1 MQLRLYLLEVHM
13 GIDIHIVDTPKDILN
28 KLVKLFNG
36 HCSWFIGNHLVLIV
50 RQSPTSSDTSTYSN
64 LSEDDLATLEF
75 LPDFDTR
82 YTYLL
87 SLSLGIDA

>member
-1 MQLRLYLLEVHM
+1 M
-13 GIDIHIVDTPKDILN
+13 GIDILIVDTPMDRLN
-28 KLVKLFNG
+28 KIATLLKG
-36 HCSWFIGNHLVLIV
+36 HCYWFTSNSKVILIK
-50 RQSPTSSDTSTYSN
+50 QTLTFIDTYTYSS
-64 LSEDDLATLEF
+64 LSEDELATLEF

>member
-1 MQLRLYLLEVHM
+1 M
-13 GIDIHIVDTPKDILN
+13 GIDILIVDTPIDRLN
-28 KLVKLFNG
+28 KLATLFKG
-36 HCSWFIGNHLVLIV
+36 HCYWLTSNNKVLHIK
-50 RQSPTSSDTSTYSN
+50 QTETFNDISTYSS

>member
-1 MQLRLYLLEVHM
+1 MS
-13 GIDIHIVDTPKDILN
+13 IDILIVETPIDRLN
-28 KLVKLFNG
+28 KLATLFKG
-36 HCSWFIGNHLVLIV
+36 HCYWYSYDNNILLIN
-50 RQSPTSSDTSTYSN
+50 QPTTTNDTTTYSN

-75 LPDFDTR
+75 LPDFATR

>member
-1 MQLRLYLLEVHM
+1 M
-13 GIDIHIVDTPKDILN
+13 IDILIVDTPLDRLIKLTRLFKD
-28 KLVKLFNG
+28 
-36 HCSWFIGNHLVLIV
+36 HCYWYNYANNTLLIN
-50 RQSPTSSDTSTYSN
+50 QSTTSNDTTTYSK

>member
-1 MQLRLYLLEVHM
+1 MS
-13 GIDIHIVDTPKDILN
+13 IDILIVDTPKDRII
-28 KLVKLFNG
+28 KLTHLFND
-36 HCSWFIGNHLVLIV
+36 HCIWFDSLIQGLLIKQTFTV
-50 RQSPTSSDTSTYSN
+50 NDISTYSN

-87 SLSLGIDA
+87 SLSLGINA

>member
-1 MQLRLYLLEVHM
+1 M
-13 GIDIHIVDTPKDILN
+13 GIDILIVNTPIDRLN
-28 KLVKLFNG
+28 KLATLFKG
-36 HCSWFIGNHLVLIV
+36 HCYWFNPNMGKLLLI
-50 RQSPTSSDTSTYSN
+50 RQFSTSNSDTSTYSN
-64 LSEDDLATLEF
+64 LSEDELATLEF

>member
-1 MQLRLYLLEVHM
+1 M
-13 GIDIHIVDTPKDILN
+13 GIDLLIVDTPIDRLN
-28 KLVKLFNG
+28 KLATLFKG
-36 HCSWFIGNHLVLIV
+36 HCYWFNRSMSKLLI
-50 RQSPTSSDTSTYSN
+50 RQFSTFNNNDTSTYSS

>member
-1 MQLRLYLLEVHM
+1 M
-13 GIDIHIVDTPKDILN
+13 GIDILIVDTPTDRLN
-28 KLVKLFNG
+28 KLATLFKG
-36 HCSWFIGNHLVLIV
+36 HSYWFTSNSKVLLIT
-50 RQSPTSSDTSTYSN
+50 QTETFNDTSTYSN

>member
-1 MQLRLYLLEVHM
+1 M
-13 GIDIHIVDTPKDILN
+13 GIDIIIVDTPRDRIIKLSRLFKGYSYWFNPN
-28 KLVKLFNG
+28 KLLIRQFSTFN
-36 HCSWFIGNHLVLIV
+36 NNNNN
-50 RQSPTSSDTSTYSN
+50 DTSTYSN

>member
-1 MQLRLYLLEVHM
+1 M
-13 GIDIHIVDTPKDILN
+13 GIDIHIVDTSADILN
-28 KLVKLFNG
+28 KLHTLFKG
-36 HCSWFIGNHLVLIV
+36 HCSWVYLNGLVLRID
-50 RQSPTSSDTSTYSN
+50 QTIPFNDTTTYSN

-87 SLSLGIDA
+87 SLSLGINA

>member
-1 MQLRLYLLEVHM
+1 M
-13 GIDIHIVDTPKDILN
+13 GIDVLIVDTPIDRLN
-28 KLVKLFNG
+28 KLTVLFKG
-36 HCSWFIGNHLVLIV
+36 HCYWITSNRKVLLI
-50 RQSPTSSDTSTYSN
+50 RQTLTFNDTSTYSS

>member
-1 MQLRLYLLEVHM
+1 M
-13 GIDIHIVDTPKDILN
+13 GIDILIVDTPMDR
-28 KLVKLFNG
+28 LVKLSRLFKG
-36 HCSWFIGNHLVLIV
+36 HCYWYSYNIRLIKE
-50 RQSPTSSDTSTYSN
+50 STTSNDTTTYSN

-87 SLSLGIDA
+87 SLSLGINA

>member
-1 MQLRLYLLEVHM
+1 M
-13 GIDIHIVDTPKDILN
+13 GIDILIVDTPADTLN
-28 KLVKLFNG
+28 KLHTLFKG
-36 HCSWFIGNHLVLIV
+36 HCSWIV
-50 RQSPTSSDTSTYSN
+50 VNLALRIDQSPDFNDTTTYSN

>member
-1 MQLRLYLLEVHM
+1 M
-13 GIDIHIVDTPKDILN
+13 GIDILIVDTPIDRLN
-28 KLVKLFNG
+28 KLATLFKG
-36 HCSWFIGNHLVLIV
+36 HCYWFTSNSKVLLIN
-50 RQSPTSSDTSTYSN
+50 QTLTFNDTSTYSK
-64 LSEDDLATLEF
+64 LSEDELATLDF

>member
-1 MQLRLYLLEVHM
+1 M
-13 GIDIHIVDTPKDILN
+13 IDILIVDTPVEILN
-28 KLVKLFNG
+28 KLADIFKG
-36 HCSWFIGNHLVLIV
+36 HCSCRINSNNRVILII
-50 RQSPTSSDTSTYSN
+50 QATAFNDITTYSN

-87 SLSLGIDA
+87 SLSLGINA

>member
-1 MQLRLYLLEVHM
+1 M
-13 GIDIHIVDTPKDILN
+13 GIDILIVDTPIDRLIK
-28 KLVKLFNG
+28 VSKLFKD
-36 HCSWFIGNHLVLIV
+36 HCYRINPKTLLIK
-50 RQSPTSSDTSTYSN
+50 QTLTINDTSTYSK

-82 YTYLL
+82 YIYLL

>member
-1 MQLRLYLLEVHM
+1 M
-13 GIDIHIVDTPKDILN
+13 GIDIHIVDTSADILN
-28 KLVKLFNG
+28 KLHTLFKG
-36 HCSWFIGNHLVLIV
+36 HCSWIFLNGLVLRIN
-50 RQSPTSSDTSTYSN
+50 QTIPFNDTTTYAN
-64 LSEDDLATLEF
+64 LSEDELATLEF

>member
-1 MQLRLYLLEVHM
+1 MLYLLEVLM
-13 GIDIHIVDTPKDILN
+13 GIDILIVDTPIDRLTK
-28 KLVKLFNG
+28 VATLFTG
-36 HCSWFIGNHLVLIV
+36 HCYWITSNGKAILIK
-50 RQSPTSSDTSTYSN
+50 QTTSFSATSTYSK

-87 SLSLGIDA
+87 SLSLGTNA

>member
-1 MQLRLYLLEVHM
+1 M
-13 GIDIHIVDTPKDILN
+13 GIDILIVDTPTDRLN
-28 KLVKLFNG
+28 KLVTLFKGQCYWFSPKMSKLLIKQTETFND
-36 HCSWFIGNHLVLIV
+36 I
-50 RQSPTSSDTSTYSN
+50 STYSS

>member
-1 MQLRLYLLEVHM
+1 M
-13 GIDIHIVDTPKDILN
+13 GIDILIVDTPTDRLN
-28 KLVKLFNG
+28 KLTTLLKG
-36 HCSWFIGNHLVLIV
+36 HCYWFSSNNKVLLIK
-50 RQSPTSSDTSTYSN
+50 QTETFNDTSSYSN
-64 LSEDDLATLEF
+64 LSEDELATLEF

>member
-1 MQLRLYLLEVHM
+1 M
-13 GIDIHIVDTPKDILN
+13 GIDILIVDTPTDRLN
-28 KLVKLFNG
+28 KLATLFKG
-36 HCSWFIGNHLVLIV
+36 HCYWFKVNTGKLLI
-50 RQSPTSSDTSTYSN
+50 RQFSTFNNNDTSTYSN

-87 SLSLGIDA
+87 SLSLGSNA

>member
-1 MQLRLYLLEVHM
+1 MGISIIIRDTPRDRLSKLLRLFNNHCYWYDNNHNVLL
-13 GIDIHIVDTPKDILN
+13 ITQSIT
-28 KLVKLFNG
+28 FN
-36 HCSWFIGNHLVLIV
+36 
-50 RQSPTSSDTSTYSN
+50 DTSTYSN

-87 SLSLGIDA
+87 SLSLGINA

>member
-1 MQLRLYLLEVHM
+1 M
-13 GIDIHIVDTPKDILN
+13 GIDILIVDTPIDR
-28 KLVKLFNG
+28 LVKLSRLFKDRCYWHSYDNNILLINQSITFN
-36 HCSWFIGNHLVLIV
+36 
-50 RQSPTSSDTSTYSN
+50 DTSTYSN

-87 SLSLGIDA
+87 SLSLGINA

>member
-1 MQLRLYLLEVHM
+1 M
-13 GIDIHIVDTPKDILN
+13 GIDIIIVDTPRDIVF
-28 KLVKLFNG
+28 KLTRLFND
-36 HCSWFIGNHLVLIV
+36 HCMWLDGLSYDLLIKQTFTV
-50 RQSPTSSDTSTYSN
+50 NDTTTYSN

-87 SLSLGIDA
+87 SLSLGINA

>member
-1 MQLRLYLLEVHM
+1 MS
-13 GIDIHIVDTPKDILN
+13 IDILIVDTPIDRLN
-28 KLVKLFNG
+28 KLRSLFKD
-36 HCSWFIGNHLVLIV
+36 HCYWFNPTNNNTLLIV
-50 RQSPTSSDTSTYSN
+50 RSFTFNDTSTYAN

-87 SLSLGIDA
+87 SLSLGINA

>member
-1 MQLRLYLLEVHM
+1 M
-13 GIDIHIVDTPKDILN
+13 GIDILIVDTPMDRLN
-28 KLVKLFNG
+28 KLATLFKG
-36 HCSWFIGNHLVLIV
+36 HCSWIIIDSLVLIIK
-50 RQSPTSSDTSTYSN
+50 QSAFFNDISSYSN

>member
-1 MQLRLYLLEVHM
+1 M
-13 GIDIHIVDTPKDILN
+13 GIDILIVDTPMDR
-28 KLVKLFNG
+28 LVKLSRLFKD
-36 HCSWFIGNHLVLIV
+36 HCYWPSYGNNVLLLMQPMPSNDI
-50 RQSPTSSDTSTYSN
+50 STYSN

-87 SLSLGIDA
+87 SLSLGINA

>member
-1 MQLRLYLLEVHM
+1 M
-13 GIDIHIVDTPKDILN
+13 IDILIVDTPVDRLN
-28 KLVKLFNG
+28 KIAKLFAG
-36 HCSWFIGNHLVLIV
+36 HCYWS
-50 RQSPTSSDTSTYSN
+50 TSNTKVIIIKQALTFNDTSTYSN

-87 SLSLGIDA
+87 SLSLGINA

>member
-1 MQLRLYLLEVHM
+1 M
-13 GIDIHIVDTPKDILN
+13 IDVLIVDTPMDR
-28 KLVKLFNG
+28 LVKLSRLFKD
-36 HCSWFIGNHLVLIV
+36 HCYWYSYDDNTLLIK
-50 RQSPTSSDTSTYSN
+50 QSTTTNDTSTYSK

-87 SLSLGIDA
+87 SLSLGINA

>member
-1 MQLRLYLLEVHM
+1 M
-13 GIDIHIVDTPKDILN
+13 GIDILIVDTPIDRLGKLTRLFKDHCYWHSYDSLLIMQSLT
-28 KLVKLFNG
+28 FN
-36 HCSWFIGNHLVLIV
+36 
-50 RQSPTSSDTSTYSN
+50 DTSTYSN

-87 SLSLGIDA
+87 SLSLGINA

>member
-1 MQLRLYLLEVHM
+1 M
-13 GIDIHIVDTPKDILN
+13 GIDILIVDTPMDR
-28 KLVKLFNG
+28 LVKLSRLFKDHCYWYSYDNNNILLISQSTTFN
-36 HCSWFIGNHLVLIV
+36 
-50 RQSPTSSDTSTYSN
+50 DTSTYSS
-64 LSEDDLATLEF
+64 LSEDELATLEF

>member
-1 MQLRLYLLEVHM
+1 M
-13 GIDIHIVDTPKDILN
+13 GIDILIVNTPMDRLN
-28 KLVKLFNG
+28 KLANLFEG
-36 HCSWFIGNHLVLIV
+36 HCYRFPSTSKTILIK
-50 RQSPTSSDTSTYSN
+50 QTLTFNDTSTYAN

>member
-1 MQLRLYLLEVHM
+1 M
-13 GIDIHIVDTPKDILN
+13 GIDIFIVDTPMDR
-28 KLVKLFNG
+28 LVKLSRLFKDHCYWVTYNSKVLLISQTLTFN
-36 HCSWFIGNHLVLIV
+36 
-50 RQSPTSSDTSTYSN
+50 DTSTYSS

>member
-1 MQLRLYLLEVHM
+1 MVSR
-13 GIDIHIVDTPKDILN
+13 TKDITGIKFGSLTAI
-28 KLVKLFNG
+28 KLAYVKN
-36 HCSWFIGNHLVLIV
+36 
-50 RQSPTSSDTSTYSN
+50 RQQ
-64 LSEDDLATLEF
+64 DDLATLEF